1 MTSILILYLVRL
13 LKINLNLF
21 LIKSI
26 VTSLYK
32 YLKEKDIPFC
42 GDDINSFLIRF
53 DKDQDSKISFVEFCN
68 AVLHCEKK
76 KFQDKTYLSH
86 TISSFKKVEKK
97 SKKAFSSGKKRND
110 FRSNKKFK
118 EIYDNN

>member
-1 MTSILILYLVRL
+1 M
-13 LKINLNLF
+13 
-21 LIKSI
+21 
-26 VTSLYK
+26 YK

-68 AVLHCEKK
+68 AVLPCEKK

-97 SKKAFSSGKKRND
+97 SKKAFSYGKKRND

-118 EIYDNN
+118 EIYDYN